1 MKKLILAGSF
11 AVLGIVALSSCKK
24 DYVCKYTSNGIEYT
38 SECVDCTSSQK
49 SAFETSCSLS
59 GGTVT
64 TK

>member
-1 MKKLILAGSF
+1 MKKVLLAGSF

-24 DYVCKYTSNGIEYT
+24 DYVCKYTSGGVEYT
-38 SECVDCTSSQK
+38 NECTGCSSSQK